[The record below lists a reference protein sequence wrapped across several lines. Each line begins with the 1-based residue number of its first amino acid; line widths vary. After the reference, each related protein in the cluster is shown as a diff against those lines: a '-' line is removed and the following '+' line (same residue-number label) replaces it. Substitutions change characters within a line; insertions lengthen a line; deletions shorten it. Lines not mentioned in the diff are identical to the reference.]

1 MHEFET
7 TLELAGAGLPVLIT
21 YELDPSDG
29 RPLIEKVE
37 VARVEMKQYGSDGQY
52 RPHVQRHSVDVT
64 ALLEEWQLTV
74 FEGQIADYLAVQAVE
89 NQIDRYELDLA

>member
-29 RPLIEKVE
+29 RPLIERVE
-37 VARVEMKQYGSDGQY
+37 VAKVKPCWDFANERMATKRVVTDITEM
-52 RPHVQRHSVDVT
+52 
-64 ALLEEWQLTV
+64 LEEWQLTIL
-74 FEGQIADYLAVQAVE
+74 EGEIQDSLADQAVE
-89 NQIDRYELDLA
+89 NQIDRYELDPA